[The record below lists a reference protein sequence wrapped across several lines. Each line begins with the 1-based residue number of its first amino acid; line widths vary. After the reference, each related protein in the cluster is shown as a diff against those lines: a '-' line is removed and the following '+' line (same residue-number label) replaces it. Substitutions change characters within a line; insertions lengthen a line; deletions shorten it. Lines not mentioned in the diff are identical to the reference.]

1 MDSTASQQKAGSQ
14 EAPGSSQS
22 SSSMMVSHV
31 NDLSPQQAQPV
42 ASSPDLAS
50 RSSPTVPMASLSLV
64 SRSLQVAIAPQGIS
78 DNTEVSQHKQTEL
91 RVDHSENVSSWAHT
105 LAPDSSDLS
114 IENRQAAAAPKHHQT
129 RPTQAQE
136 GFNDGTVGTGASMD
150 AAQENQ
156 AVGDAPTTVAENDS
170 TLSAPDLPV
179 PMRGVSKESRSHYYD
194 EYESHLHHP
203 RRRRASRRTAAEL
216 YSLEDPAGQ
225 DPDRPH
231 HASKTQRAV
240 HAERVVSEG
249 RSRDEHVSVY
259 QTPPG
264 PPLSSLSLYPPES
277 DTHAHEAW
285 RSPPSPHG
293 DAHFLQV
300 PSTHP
305 AHHECPPVVREPLS
319 TSRGEGLLPPL
330 PLTPLTTS
338 DLFRAHWSSR
348 RQHSPAI
355 SLSPEDRSPH
365 LLWQPPLPQEVDYNL
380 AQTRRT
386 YSSMPV
392 PVQEHGGDAPLSFS
406 PMDGSGVEHNAQSL
420 VTPMQLIQP
429 SPHANPLSTDR
440 IGDQGPSRTFGADG
454 LPSLAP
460 RPHSA
465 VVVSMAKETASSAR
479 GLQPIQYRPP
489 HAGVT
494 DGPKEHTTI
503 AMREQSTT
511 SGSNSNRSA
520 LRTYP
525 AARITVKGP
534 LPIDVQIKLLSNV
547 LRHDPFNCPIRRTT
561 QVWECIAK
569 EQGMRART
577 CARRFDNIVQ
587 ASIAGRERAIGTEEQ
602 IATKK
607 QLLEQLLEMMNQPQ
621 AKVRMQ
627 KKRRY
632 RSEKADRQLLLETI
646 RFNPFAQKIGQVAKA
661 WEDVRDALN
670 MKVHS
675 RQCIRRVNRI
685 VKPYL
690 LRERMYKGDIP
701 EEMQEE
707 NDDLVK
713 QVLQLM
719 HQSGQTDSL
728 EDEEGNSNDEESAI
742 SGGSETDDQDD
753 PFMVTEAHHR
763 RDPSQPK
770 DSDKDSTMM
779 TSSSTQI
786 ASGTLSPLR
795 LTSDSPVS
803 GTVSLTPTTMA
814 TSAPSSSSSS
824 RQGRARR
831 PRQGSPDSKK
841 KRMSLDAPE
850 PEFRPQRIWGSHPYS
865 REVLSR
871 SSSSSSRVAHATH
884 VRSSSEHEPV
894 LIRSPLAKSLQRPSL
909 PSPTVSSIST
919 AGPSHGALTSRE
931 GSVSLVGNEATTQ
944 VYRAIL
950 GEFQVVKRY
959 FSQLDGQRQRDKD
972 NQKALYTMMERM
984 QQQMQQQQRSIEELQ
999 QHLLWRQ
1006 ARRAGDDQSLSAST
1020 SPEYE
1025 RHQQV
1030 TPSVQGASSEAVP
1043 EAPPSEHD

>member
-1 MDSTASQQKAGSQ
+1 MTAFDITHI
-14 EAPGSSQS
+14 SS
-22 SSSMMVSHV
+22 
-31 NDLSPQQAQPV
+31 
-42 ASSPDLAS
+42 
-50 RSSPTVPMASLSLV
+50 
-64 SRSLQVAIAPQGIS
+64 
-78 DNTEVSQHKQTEL
+78 NT
-91 RVDHSENVSSWAHT
+91 
-105 LAPDSSDLS
+105 
-114 IENRQAAAAPKHHQT
+114 
-129 RPTQAQE
+129 
-136 GFNDGTVGTGASMD
+136 
-150 AAQENQ
+150 
-156 AVGDAPTTVAENDS
+156 
-170 TLSAPDLPV
+170 
-179 PMRGVSKESRSHYYD
+179 YY
-194 EYESHLHHP
+194 P
-203 RRRRASRRTAAEL
+203 RRHR
-216 YSLEDPAGQ
+216 
-225 DPDRPH
+225 
-231 HASKTQRAV
+231 
-240 HAERVVSEG
+240 
-249 RSRDEHVSVY
+249 
-259 QTPPG
+259 
-264 PPLSSLSLYPPES
+264 SLYPPES
-277 DTHAHEAW
+277 ETHAHRAW

-293 DAHFLQV
+293 DANLLQL

-305 AHHECPPVVREPLS
+305 AHHEYHPVLREPLS
-319 TSRGEGLLPPL
+319 TSRNEGLLPPL
-330 PLTPLTTS
+330 PLTPLTTF

-348 RQHSPAI
+348 RQHSPGI
-355 SLSPEDRSPH
+355 SFSPEDRSSH

-380 AQTRRT
+380 AQSRRT

-392 PVQEHGGDAPLSFS
+392 SVQEHSGDSPLGFS
-406 PMDGSGVEHNAQSL
+406 PMDGTGAGRTTQPLAN
-420 VTPMQLIQP
+420 TMQLIQR

-440 IGDQGPSRTFGADG
+440 LRDQESFRTFGADG

-460 RPHSA
+460 RPHAA
-465 VVVSMAKETASSAR
+465 VVSSGAMETASSAR
-479 GLQPIQYRPP
+479 GLQPIQHRPP

-494 DGPKEHTTI
+494 DGPKEPATV
-503 AMREQSTT
+503 AKREQSST
-511 SGSNSNRSA
+511 SSSNSNTSA

-577 CARRFDNIVQ
+577 CARRFDNIIQ
-587 ASIAGRERAIGTEEQ
+587 ACIAGRERAMGTEEQ

-719 HQSGQTDSL
+719 HQSGQADSL

-763 RDPSQPK
+763 RNPSQQK

-779 TSSSTQI
+779 ASSSTQI
-786 ASGTLSPLR
+786 ASSTLSPLR

-803 GTVSLTPTTMA
+803 GAASLTPTTMV
-814 TSAPSSSSSS
+814 TTAPSSSSSAS

-831 PRQGSPDSKK
+831 PRQGSPESQK
-841 KRMSLDAPE
+841 KRIPLDPPE

-871 SSSSSSRVAHATH
+871 SSSASSRVVHTTH
-884 VRSSSEHEPV
+884 VRSSSEHEPA
-894 LIRSPLAKSLQRPSL
+894 LIRSPLSESVQRPTL

-919 AGPSHGALTSRE
+919 AAQSHGALTSRE
-931 GSVSLVGNEATTQ
+931 GSVSLAGNEASTQ
-944 VYRAIL
+944 MYRAIL

-959 FSQLDGQRQRDKD
+959 FSQLEGQRQRDKD

-999 QHLLWRQ
+999 QHLRLQ
-1006 ARRAGDDQSLSAST
+1006 PGRREGDDRSVSSST

-1025 RHQQV
+1025 RHQQD
-1030 TPSVQGASSEAVP
+1030 PSSVQHALSDAVP